1 MKTIIVSGSPG
12 TGKTA
17 LSRKLAEKL
26 DFQYIDVNKV
36 IKKYNISEGY
46 DKKRKSKI
54 IDTNKLNKALIKEI
68 SNFNK
73 MIVNEENNEQ
83 IPIKK
88 NIKKDSIKKYNK
100 NNAIKKINIK
110 NLIIN
115 KIINNKIK
123 NDNYKKI
130 KDGMIIDSHLS
141 HYLPKKYVDLC
152 IITKCSL
159 KAMEKRLKK
168 RRYPIKKIR
177 ENLDAEIFDVCLNEA
192 KENNHEVFVVDT
204 SKGIKT
210 AINSFSLKIKKGLK

>member
-88 NIKKDSIKKYNK
+88 NIKKDSINKYNK
-100 NNAIKKINIK
+100 NNEKNLIK

-141 HYLPKKYVDLC
+141 HYLPSKYVDLC
-152 IITKCSL
+152 IITKCNL
-159 KAMEKRLKK
+159 KVLEKRLKK
-168 RRYPIKKIR
+168 RRYSNKKIR

-210 AINSFSLKIKKGLK
+210 AINSFSLEIKKGLK